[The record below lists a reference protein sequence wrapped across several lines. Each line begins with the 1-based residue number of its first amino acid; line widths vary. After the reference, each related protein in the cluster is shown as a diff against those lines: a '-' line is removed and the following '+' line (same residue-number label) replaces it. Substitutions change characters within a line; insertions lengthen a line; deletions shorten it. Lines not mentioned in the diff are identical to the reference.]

1 MSEYQYYEFQAID
14 RDLTDKEMSELRA
27 FSTRADITPNSF
39 VNEYAWGNFKGDED
53 LWMEKYFDGFLYYAN
68 WGTHIL
74 KLKLPSALLDLKTA
88 QIYCNGDNASARLSN
103 DKIILDFVSESEDAG
118 EWEEGLRL
126 SSFLSL
132 RTDLSRGDL
141 RCLYLAWLSNV
152 LEEDYDEEELEPS
165 VPPGLAQLSPA
176 LINFADFLGIGSDLI
191 DAASKT
197 SPSLE
202 EITPSPN
209 DLRKWLA
216 TLSPTEKENLLVDIL
231 EGSMRGDQTPAI
243 KLVHRFNKMWQP
255 QQSCEI
261 DKQDKQR
268 TVAELL
274 KEAEYMTQ
282 QRQRMEAEED
292 AAEQAEEQRLNR
304 LAREKRLKEIAGREF
319 ILWNQIELL
328 ASDKKAASYDKAI
341 ELLIDLRDLAMR
353 GDHHEF
359 LLKFDALKQRHS
371 SKSSFIGRLR
381 NLDLSD
387 STANV

>member
-74 KLKLPSALLDLKTA
+74 KLRLPSALLNLKTA

-103 DKIILDFVSESEDAG
+103 DKIILDFVSESEGGG

-152 LEEDYDEEELEPS
+152 QDEDYDEEELEPA
-165 VPPGLAQLSPA
+165 VPPGLAELSPA
-176 LINFADFLGIGSDLI
+176 LINFAEFLRIDSDLI

-202 EITPSPN
+202 EIAPSPN
-209 DLRKWLA
+209 DLRVWLA
-216 TLSPTEKENLLVDIL
+216 TLSPSEKETLLVDIL
-231 EGSMRGDQTPAI
+231 QGSMKGDQTPAMQ
-243 KLVHRFNKMWQP
+243 LVHRFNKMWQSQRP
-255 QQSCEI
+255 KMGKQS
-261 DKQDKQR
+261 KQR

-274 KEAEYMTQ
+274 KETEYTTQ
-282 QRQRMEAEED
+282 QRQRMQAEKT
-292 AAEQAEEQRLNR
+292 AAEKAERQRLNR
-304 LAREKRLKEIAGREF
+304 LAREKRLNEIAGREF
-319 ILWNQIELL
+319 ILWNQIESL
-328 ASDKKAASYDKAI
+328 ASEKKAASYDKAI
-341 ELLIDLRDLAMR
+341 ELLIDLRDLAAR
-353 GDHHEF
+353 GDRREF

-381 NLDLSD
+381 NIDLSD